1 MSLQPRTLFA
11 WLFIAVIV
19 AAGIFFTYHIAI
31 AANDTPEQING
42 FHKVTVQPKN
52 ALYENPVTNKEPD
65 NDFIMHAEPLDLPQ
79 EPPKPMPIVVG
90 QTEEDLRATRQV
102 IETPTP
108 IEYPDPE
115 AKDPMETVVNSE
127 SEFGDNLRHPEQ
139 TIELQPPMGS
149 LRAISSD
156 EPPSMGSMGGNE
168 SVQYS
173 PELAQNGGE
182 FMSGIFAFD
191 GSDGGA
197 GYSMI

>member
-1 MSLQPRTLFA
+1 MASRTLFA
-11 WLFIAVIV
+11 WLFIALLV

-31 AANDTPEQING
+31 AANTTPTQING
-42 FHKVTVQPKN
+42 FHEVSVLPKN
-52 ALYENPVTNKEPD
+52 ALYESPITHKEPD
-65 NDFIMHAEPLDLPQ
+65 NHFVHAEPLDLPP
-79 EPPKPMPIVVG
+79 EPPKPMPVVIG
-90 QTEEDLRATRQV
+90 QTEEDLRSTRQV
-102 IETPTP
+102 METPSS

-139 TIELQPPMGS
+139 MIELQPPIGS
-149 LRAISSD
+149 LRAISSE
-156 EPPSMGSMGGNE
+156 EPPSMGGHE

-191 GSDGGA
+191 GSDGGGV